1 MLPRVDGSGTARL
14 TFPSMGPDADFAAH
28 SVHATSRNP
37 GTSNHMPSSSSV
49 ILRISPTQ
57 VGGQFGYIY
66 LSSRERNSEDA
77 LRAYFDGSGRE
88 VTTLPCPDFE
98 GFLLANSLRT
108 RNVSFIMDLPDYI
121 LCMGRWILGDN
132 ASSSDGVPDLSWLP
146 RSPSETSPS
155 LLS

>member
-1 MLPRVDGSGTARL
+1 MDPDVDLEAQ
-14 TFPSMGPDADFAAH
+14 
-28 SVHATSRNP
+28 SVHLTYRNP
-37 GTSNHMPSSSSV
+37 GTSNRTSNHTPSSSSV

-77 LRAYFDGSGRE
+77 IGAYFDGAGRE

-98 GFLLANSLRT
+98 GFLLANSLHT
-108 RNVSFIMDLPDYI
+108 RNVTFITDLPDYI
-121 LCMGRWILGDN
+121 LRMGHRILGNN

-146 RSPSETSPS
+146 QSPSET
-155 LLS
+155 